1 MLLKNDG
8 GVLPMKVGGKVA
20 VLGPHFNVTDVMIS
34 NYHGSRC
41 AGGPKDF
48 DCIPTPLDE
57 ITKANSGGSTT
68 GVMGCEVDSTKND
81 IATAVTAAKAAD
93 TVVMVLGIGQQQ
105 EREGQDRYNTTLPG
119 LQIELA
125 EQVLALGKPTV
136 LVLIHVKWRCFLDVS
151 LPVSLTLKVSLSQGG
166 AMSLGP
172 LKDKFHAIVDAFCT
186 PQRPLGIFCGACFNQ
201 ICV

>member
-1 MLLKNDG
+1 MLKNDG

-68 GVMGCEVDSTKND
+68 GVMGCEVDSTKDD
-81 IATAVTAAKAAD
+81 IAAAVTAAKAAD

-119 LQIELA
+119 LQTELA

-136 LVLIHVKWRCFLDVS
+136 LVLIH
-151 LPVSLTLKVSLSQGG
+151 GG

-186 PQRPLGIFCGACFNQ
+186 PKRPVGILCVACLL
-201 ICV
+201 